1 MAQYGV
7 VSQLLA
13 LVQWRARA
21 HACVTGN
28 CHDNAE
34 TAARRPVT
42 EWLQVSGPDSWLP
55 WPGPGLLTDWLW
67 LKLAIIRWPTWAV
80 LVRLCLQAHCQCGA
94 STWTWLCE
102 VSSCRGNLSS
112 SCQLTHHSLS
122 RNKSMRGIKSVAVQ
136 LDTRPQFVGGGEA
149 GGGGAPGPWRP
160 QPAPARRA
168 GDVISEKQVIS

>member
-1 MAQYGV
+1 MLAWLATAIIMLR
-7 VSQLLA
+7 LL
-13 LVQWRARA
+13 
-21 HACVTGN
+21 
-28 CHDNAE
+28 
-34 TAARRPVT
+34 PVT

-55 WPGPGLLTDWLW
+55 WPGPLTDWLWPW

-112 SCQLTHHSLS
+112 RCQLTHHSLS

-160 QPAPARRA
+160 QPAPARSA
-168 GDVISEKQVIS
+168 GDVISENQVIS